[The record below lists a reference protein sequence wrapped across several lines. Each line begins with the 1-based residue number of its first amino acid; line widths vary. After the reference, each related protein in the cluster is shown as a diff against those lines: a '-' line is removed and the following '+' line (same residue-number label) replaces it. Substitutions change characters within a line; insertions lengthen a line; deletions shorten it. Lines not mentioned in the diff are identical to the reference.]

1 MRTWWNGRHN
11 RLKICWALCP
21 CGFESRLPHHQ
32 KPRFR
37 GFFLFF
43 YVVRRPF
50 PFAFKNVSGHQWG
63 TAISVSFL
71 PTNEIIILKSNTFF
85 KPQSLSI
92 INSFRR
98 TFFILILTDCF
109 GLSRAVGLDDAAG
122 RRRLYR
128 RKNQHACRLSSWARS
143 YDAANPTWT
152 NGLMKTYRQ
161 TGRNNP
167 ALFFISCIIY
177 NLLQF

>member
-1 MRTWWNGRHN
+1 MSVMRTWWNGRHN

-43 YVVRRPF
+43 YVVRQPF
-50 PFAFKNVSGHQWG
+50 PFAFKNVSGHQRG

-109 GLSRAVGLDDAAG
+109 GLSRTVGLDDTAG
-122 RRRLYR
+122 CAVYTGVKINTLAVWRMTNRYGLPFVKLGKVIRC
-128 RKNQHACRLSSWARS
+128 RKSDLDEWIDENVSTKRA
-143 YDAANPTWT
+143 
-152 NGLMKTYRQ
+152 K
-161 TGRNNP
+161 
-167 ALFFISCIIY
+167 
-177 NLLQF
+177 